1 MRNIGLNL
9 RGHLKVEQNM
19 PDELNTRLRAEGVI
33 SENEILIKAG
43 DLFLAYDVVTQSRRK
58 IDTSR
63 ISLNENAK
71 VLLRG

>member
-1 MRNIGLNL
+1 M
-9 RGHLKVEQNM
+9 EQNM
-19 PDELNTRLRAEGVI
+19 PDELNTRLRSEGVI
-33 SENEILIKAG
+33 NENEILIKAG

-58 IDTSR
+58 IDAAR